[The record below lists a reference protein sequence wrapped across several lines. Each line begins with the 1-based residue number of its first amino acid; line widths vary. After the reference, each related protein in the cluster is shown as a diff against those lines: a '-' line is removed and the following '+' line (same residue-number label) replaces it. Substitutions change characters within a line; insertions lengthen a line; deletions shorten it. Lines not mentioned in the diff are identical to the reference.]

1 MNELGR
7 FLKKARKARRLRLRH
22 VAAAIGKSIA
32 YMSDLENGRRGKNL
46 NPNLAVQLAEFLN
59 VPVTTLF
66 TLSGVTDIPTAEKAA
81 DYLKLVRNKERAS
94 RLADAIDVATE
105 TALLLCEMADDV
117 GVPSIKQLAEKLIVS
132 IHDIEIA
139 LKIG

>member
-7 FLKKARKARRLRLRH
+7 FLRKARKARRLRLRH
-22 VAAAIGKSIA
+22 VAAAIGKSMA
-32 YMSDLENGRRGKNL
+32 YICDLENGRRGKNL
-46 NPNLAVQLAEFLN
+46 NPTIAVQLADFLN

-66 TLSGVTDIPTAEKAA
+66 SLSGIADIPTAERAA
-81 DYLKLVRNKERAS
+81 DYIKLTRNKERAS
-94 RLADAIDVATE
+94 RLADAIDAATE
-105 TALLLCEMADDV
+105 TALSLCERADDI
-117 GVPSIKQLAEKLIVS
+117 GVPSIKSLAEKLIVS